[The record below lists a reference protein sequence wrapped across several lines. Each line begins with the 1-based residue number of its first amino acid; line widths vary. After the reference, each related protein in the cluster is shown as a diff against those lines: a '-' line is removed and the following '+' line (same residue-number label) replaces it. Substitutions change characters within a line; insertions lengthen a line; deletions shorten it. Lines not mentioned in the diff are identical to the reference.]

1 MVGPMPMPWLERVRV
16 VNYRSIARVDVG
28 LSPLTV
34 LIGPNAAGKSNF
46 LDAIRF
52 LSDALATTPYQ
63 AVDARGGLGEVLRRI
78 PEPQD
83 TLSVEVDVVV
93 PWGPAPDQWAR
104 GSYGFEL
111 GRTSRRGQRLL
122 EVVRESCSLAWRDK
136 VESFVVERGRVRHP
150 GMPADGGILES
161 DRLYL
166 PTAAALP
173 NLVPLFA
180 RLRSMAFY
188 ALDVAALRRPEPET
202 EGAVLGPDGHHL
214 PDVLGQLAAEDP
226 AAKRRLDDYVAAI
239 VPGILGVD
247 RAYAGGG
254 YVAVEERQE
263 VASGEALF
271 GGEALSEGTLRAAGV
286 LAALFQPW
294 VRSGLVSLVG
304 IEEPELGLHPAAAGV
319 LFDALT
325 EAAEYVQVIATSQ
338 SADLLDRDEVD
349 PAAVRAVVSTGGLTT
364 IGRLDDASLRVL
376 GDHRVTL
383 GELMRANQV
392 TPGQVA

>member
-1 MVGPMPMPWLERVRV
+1 MVWPVPWLERVRV
-16 VNYRSIARVDVG
+16 VNYRSIAQVDVD
-28 LSPLTV
+28 LARLTV

-52 LSDALATTPYQ
+52 LSEALATTPYQ
-63 AVDARGGLGEVLRRI
+63 AADSRGGLGEILRRI

-83 TLSVEVDVVV
+83 TLSVEADVVV

-104 GSYGFEL
+104 GTYGFEL
-111 GRTSRRGQRLL
+111 GRSSRRGQRPL
-122 EVVRESCSLAWRDK
+122 EVVREHCSLTWRDK
-136 VESFVVERGRVRHP
+136 VEAFVVERGQVRHP
-150 GMPADGGILES
+150 GMPADGRTLEP

-173 NLVPLFA
+173 NLAPLFGQ
-180 RLRSMAFY
+180 LRSMEFY
-188 ALDVAALRRPEPET
+188 ALEVPALRRPEPET
-202 EGAVLGPDGHHL
+202 DGAVLGPGGQHL

-226 AAKRRLDDYVAAI
+226 RAKQRLDEYLAAI
-239 VPGILGVD
+239 VPGILGMD

-254 YVAVEERQE
+254 YVAVEARQE
-263 VASGEALF
+263 VSDGEASF

-294 VRSGLVSLVG
+294 VRTGLVSLVG
-304 IEEPELGLHPAAAGV
+304 IEEPELALHPAAAGV
-319 LFDALT
+319 LFDALI
-325 EAAEYVQVIATSQ
+325 EASERVQVIATSQ

-349 PAAVRAVVSTGGLTT
+349 PTAVRAVVSTAGLTT

-376 GDHRVTL
+376 GDGRFTL

-392 TPGQVA
+392 APGRVA